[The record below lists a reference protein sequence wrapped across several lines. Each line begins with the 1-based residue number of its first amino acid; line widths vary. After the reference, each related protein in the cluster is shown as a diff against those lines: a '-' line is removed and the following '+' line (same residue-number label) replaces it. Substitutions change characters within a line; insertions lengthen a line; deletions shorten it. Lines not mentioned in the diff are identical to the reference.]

1 MAVLTIRNLDDDL
14 KRKLRITAAEH
25 GVSMEEQ
32 ARQILQRAL
41 TTEPL
46 SQVQIG
52 TAIHK
57 LFANLDVDEFELP
70 PRGAAPIFAD
80 LQ

>member
-14 KRKLRITAAEH
+14 KRKLRIVAAEH

-41 TTEPL
+41 TTDSL
-46 SQVQIG
+46 SQVRIG

-57 LFANLDVDEFELP
+57 LFANLDVDGFEVP
-70 PRGAAPIFAD
+70 PRSAAARFAD
-80 LQ
+80 L